1 VANLGRLSRPERRAQ
16 SRLARFLGCGNG
28 EPLIRVP
35 VDPAVKED
43 LSGLAGTCPLRACR
57 APRLRRS
64 LARRSSGLRDA
75 RRHLWKG
82 DSIAVEARTCGRA
95 LLLAAFVGHT
105 ARDIGALDGT
115 LIGTVETRIGAAML
129 KLRGLLAV
137 RDG

>member
-1 VANLGRLSRPERRAQ
+1 
-16 SRLARFLGCGNG
+16 
-28 EPLIRVP
+28 
-35 VDPAVKED
+35 
-43 LSGLAGTCPLRACR
+43 LRACR

-75 RRHLWKG
+75 RRHLCTG

-129 KLRGLLAV
+129 KLQGLLAV

>member
-1 VANLGRLSRPERRAQ
+1 V
-16 SRLARFLGCGNG
+16 
-28 EPLIRVP
+28 
-35 VDPAVKED
+35 
-43 LSGLAGTCPLRACR
+43 RACR
-57 APRLRRS
+57 APRPRRS

-95 LLLAAFVGHT
+95 LLAAFVGHT

-129 KLRGLLAV
+129 KLQGLLAV